1 MSADATDHSFA
12 RDVIDRSH
20 EVPVIVDFWAEWCGP
35 CRQLTPVLEDAV
47 AALDG
52 QVEMVKVDVDANP
65 RLAAEYRVQ
74 SIPAV
79 KAFRDGRMVDQFTG
93 AVPRQTADLFLRGL
107 LPSEADRLVELGD
120 EDSLR
125 RALELEPGHAGALAA
140 LARLELADDDTAGPA
155 LAAIAAGDPERGL
168 QLLMEGVRGS
178 SGESRDA
185 LRKVM
190 VGVFADLGQDHP
202 LALRYRRELASALSR
217 PSQPRGRTDLHR
229 QGARSVDVA
238 RVRRAGGAQQR
249 CLRRLLVHG
258 LPRRGCRQGH
268 HCGSELRAQARTRA
282 GGHGA
287 CGAGVRGG

>member
-1 MSADATDHSFA
+1 LSADATDHSFA

-35 CRQLTPVLEDAV
+35 CRQLTPVLEEAV

-107 LPSEADRLVELGD
+107 LPSQADRLVELGD
-120 EDSLR
+120 EASLR
-125 RALELEPGHAGALAA
+125 QALELEPGHAGALAA

-155 LAAIAAGDPERGL
+155 LAAIEAGDPERGL

-202 LALRYRRELASALSR
+202 LALRYRRELASALY
-217 PSQPRGRTDLHR
+217 
-229 QGARSVDVA
+229 
-238 RVRRAGGAQQR
+238 
-249 CLRRLLVHG
+249 
-258 LPRRGCRQGH
+258 
-268 HCGSELRAQARTRA
+268 
-282 GGHGA
+282 
-287 CGAGVRGG
+287 

>member
-1 MSADATDHSFA
+1 
-12 RDVIDRSH
+12 
-20 EVPVIVDFWAEWCGP
+20 VIVDFWAEWCGP

-74 SIPAV
+74 GIPAV

-120 EDSLR
+120 EGSLR

-168 QLLMEGVRGS
+168 QLLLEGVRGS

-202 LALRYRRELASALSR
+202 LALRYRRELASALF
-217 PSQPRGRTDLHR
+217 
-229 QGARSVDVA
+229 
-238 RVRRAGGAQQR
+238 
-249 CLRRLLVHG
+249 
-258 LPRRGCRQGH
+258 
-268 HCGSELRAQARTRA
+268 
-282 GGHGA
+282 
-287 CGAGVRGG
+287 